1 MVLPF
6 VPFPE
11 DPSPLPSNPPVGEV
25 SWTLPPTI
33 LTRFHWLTVFGNAH
47 PVELEIGAGDGS
59 FLIQYAARHPERNF
73 LGIERLLGRL
83 RKIDRKARRQ
93 GLSNVRGLRLEA
105 SYVLRWMIPPGS
117 LTAVHVYF
125 PDPWPKRRHWK
136 RRLVNAEF
144 PQLAALSLLPGGVVY
159 LRTDHVE
166 YAAQMVEVFE
176 AAQQFTRCEAPA
188 ELLDVVTDFEADFR
202 RQGIQ
207 TIQSAWRLAG

>member
-1 MVLPF
+1 LVSPS
-6 VPFPE
+6 VPAPE
-11 DPSPLPSNPPVGEV
+11 DPSLPTSNPPVVEA

-33 LTRFHWLTVFGNAH
+33 LTRFHWLTVFGNVH

-59 FLIQYAARHPERNF
+59 FLIQYAARHPEKNF

-105 SYVLRWMIPPGS
+105 SYVLRWMIPPAS
-117 LTAVHVYF
+117 LSAVHVYF

-136 RRLVNAEF
+136 RRLINDAF
-144 PQLAALSLLPGGVVY
+144 PQLAAPSLLPGGVVY

-166 YAAQMVEVFE
+166 YAAQMEEVFG
-176 AAQQFTRCEAPA
+176 AAKQFKRCEAPG

-202 RQGIQ
+202 CQGIQ
-207 TIQSAWRLAG
+207 TFQSAWRLVA